1 MVVSFLVLIGLVDY
15 FLLRQFRPG
24 QLVIQITDEGIES
37 PMLSGPK
44 KKLFWES
51 IKGVS
56 IQAIHDQPCLVFAF
70 SPDLGLPDK
79 KHFLTGF
86 NPSRPNISLAG
97 LDAQA
102 QDQLAEAI
110 GRHLRN
116 RSDLS
121 AVDITNPVR
130 EVREFMESLRE
141 IAPMPWATSFLVV
154 ANAIVWIAMVAAG
167 ANILGSPISM
177 LYEWGANS
185 TSAVQNGQAWRLLSS
200 MFLHGNVFHLVINM
214 AALVSAGLI
223 VERIYGHRLY
233 ALIYFASGIVGSSLS
248 LYFASQTTVA
258 VGASGAI
265 FGVTGALFVAIFQH
279 RKRLPKSFSKQMI
292 TSLSFFITYSIIQS
306 LTKTG
311 IDTAAHI
318 GGLVAGSALAFILP
332 ERLNI

>member
-1 MVVSFLVLIGLVDY
+1 MDSKSQVIQPGIESFFSSNRGEAYKSRMLLWGFALIGFTISMLRAPHTGTSVAAMVVSFLVLIGLVDY

-130 EVREFMESLRE
+130 
-141 IAPMPWATSFLVV
+141 
-154 ANAIVWIAMVAAG
+154 
-167 ANILGSPISM
+167 
-177 LYEWGANS
+177 
-185 TSAVQNGQAWRLLSS
+185 
-200 MFLHGNVFHLVINM
+200 
-214 AALVSAGLI
+214 
-223 VERIYGHRLY
+223 
-233 ALIYFASGIVGSSLS
+233 
-248 LYFASQTTVA
+248 
-258 VGASGAI
+258 
-265 FGVTGALFVAIFQH
+265 
-279 RKRLPKSFSKQMI
+279 
-292 TSLSFFITYSIIQS
+292 
-306 LTKTG
+306 
-311 IDTAAHI
+311 
-318 GGLVAGSALAFILP
+318 
-332 ERLNI
+332 

>member
-1 MVVSFLVLIGLVDY
+1 MRLLHNSAFLVLIGLVDY

-200 MFLHGNVFHLVINM
+200 MFLHGTE
-214 AALVSAGLI
+214 APQ
-223 VERIYGHRLY
+223 
-233 ALIYFASGIVGSSLS
+233 LS
-248 LYFASQTTVA
+248 
-258 VGASGAI
+258 
-265 FGVTGALFVAIFQH
+265 
-279 RKRLPKSFSKQMI
+279 
-292 TSLSFFITYSIIQS
+292 
-306 LTKTG
+306 
-311 IDTAAHI
+311 
-318 GGLVAGSALAFILP
+318 
-332 ERLNI
+332 